1 MDHKVSFP
9 SNSEFYSC
17 DSVIEDF
24 IKTNSPDC
32 SDNVFIDLSNLDF
45 IRPYGLT
52 LLACTIY
59 DLLMRL
65 RNVRLISPKE
75 AQINKYLEDI
85 GFYKEFKIGS
95 SQNILVS
102 PRSTSIVLKRLD
114 RLNMS
119 YIESLIHWLGR
130 DLTLSKGIKDLLN
143 ESIIEI
149 ITNALDHSSCPFGCY
164 ICAQTYPKLK
174 EMELSIMDFGF
185 GIPHNLRPVYPHL
198 RNDAEA
204 VKYSTLEGVSSR
216 KGKGAKGTGLSTLK
230 ELIII
235 NEGQMRIFSSQGRYE
250 LTKKKESCTPSAIPF
265 PGTCV
270 NLNIRIDD
278 KRYFVSDEEES
289 NIFNY

>member
-1 MDHKVSFP
+1 MIHKITFP
-9 SNSEFYSC
+9 SKSEFYSC
-17 DSVIEDF
+17 NSVLEDF
-24 IKTNSPDC
+24 SKSYSPDS
-32 SDNVFIDLSNLDF
+32 SDNVYIDLQNVNF

-52 LLACTIY
+52 LVACTIY
-59 DLLMRL
+59 DLLTRL
-65 RNVRLISPKE
+65 KNVRLIPPRE
-75 AQINKYLEDI
+75 VDINKYLDDI
-85 GFYKEFKIGS
+85 GFYKEFQIGS

-102 PRSTSIVLKRLD
+102 PRSTSVVLKKLD

-130 DLTLSKGIKDLLN
+130 DLTISQGTKDLIN

-185 GIPHNLRPVYPHL
+185 GIPHNLRPIYPHL
-198 RNDAEA
+198 KNDAEA
-204 VKYSTLEGVSSR
+204 VNYSTLEGVSSR

-235 NEGQMRIFSSQGRYE
+235 NEGQMRIFSSQGSYE
-250 LTKKKESCTPSAIPF
+250 WTKKKESCTPSAIPF

-270 NLNIRIDD
+270 NLNIKIDN
-278 KRYFVSDEEES
+278 KRYFVSAEEEP